1 MSCNCKSDKKMND
14 YLKDGE
20 SSESLSQVMLKYIFK
35 SLVFLLLLVTL
46 PIIVLFIIW
55 FMFKMIVLNKEVNV
69 KPLLV
74 AIGKKFQQPMDDHED
89 DYEILTEDEVV
100 MVDVEDITNR
110 SK

>member
-1 MSCNCKSDKKMND
+1 MND
-14 YLKDGE
+14 YLKDEE
-20 SSESLSQVMLKYIFK
+20 SSESLSQIILKYVFK
-35 SLVFLLLLVTL
+35 SLVFLLMMVTL

-74 AIGKKFQQPMDDHED
+74 AIGKKFQRSTDDYED
-89 DYEILTEDEVV
+89 DYESLTEDDVV